1 LAGVGEVSGG
11 SPPVWSPDG
20 RLIAFVAE
28 GRIRKV
34 PLSGGT
40 PQTIAEG
47 PPLLS
52 VQAWGAD
59 DIIIFSSRLA
69 LMKVS
74 AAGGAATPLAAL
86 DPQRGEVGH
95 GGGRLLPDREHF
107 VYTRSSLV
115 EGMSGIFVGS
125 VAAKPEQ
132 QDSKPLIATRVGRV
146 DYAPATDDSRVG
158 HLLYNREGTLLAQRF
173 DAARLELG
181 SDPVPVAEQIAE
193 EANPRR
199 PGWFSISSNGTLAYR
214 EQEPSAG
221 VPVWVDPSDRKTSPI
236 LDPPPARLDQL
247 QLSPDGRRLAAI
259 VAGDVWVYNLG
270 GRPPLRLTSDGRN
283 DMLLW

>member
-1 LAGVGEVSGG
+1 RRESAGLSGGGVGRSPDGSRLAFVASGGAGPAPHHLWVHALDTGESQPLAGVGEVSGG

-74 AAGGAATPLAAL
+74 AAGGPATPPTAF
-86 DPQRGEVGH
+86 DPQRR
-95 GGGRLLPDREHF
+95 GGG
-107 VYTRSSLV
+107 
-115 EGMSGIFVGS
+115 
-125 VAAKPEQ
+125 
-132 QDSKPLIATRVGRV
+132 
-146 DYAPATDDSRVG
+146 
-158 HLLYNREGTLLAQRF
+158 
-173 DAARLELG
+173 
-181 SDPVPVAEQIAE
+181 
-193 EANPRR
+193 
-199 PGWFSISSNGTLAYR
+199 
-214 EQEPSAG
+214 
-221 VPVWVDPSDRKTSPI
+221 
-236 LDPPPARLDQL
+236 
-247 QLSPDGRRLAAI
+247 
-259 VAGDVWVYNLG
+259 
-270 GRPPLRLTSDGRN
+270 
-283 DMLLW
+283 